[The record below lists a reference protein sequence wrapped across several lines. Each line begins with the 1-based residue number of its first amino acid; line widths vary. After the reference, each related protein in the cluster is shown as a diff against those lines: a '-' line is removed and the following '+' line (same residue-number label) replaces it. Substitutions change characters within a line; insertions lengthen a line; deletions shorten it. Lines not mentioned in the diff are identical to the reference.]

1 MVSLYKNVTPPPV
14 KSVLD
19 RPSPLHTIPH
29 KLKINPYNM
38 SRKRFNV
45 LPKEIYVG
53 ALRTKSE
60 LALTRWLLR
69 RLFNSLD
76 EFLDRRREAA
86 NITNSMF

>member
-1 MVSLYKNVTPPPV
+1 
-14 KSVLD
+14 
-19 RPSPLHTIPH
+19 
-29 KLKINPYNM
+29 M

-45 LPKEIYVG
+45 LPEEIYVG

-76 EFLDRRREAA
+76 EFQDRRREAA
-86 NITNSMF
+86 NITNWMF